1 MLPDDDYFGV
11 VTVDDDGGYGWGVAG
26 ELALP
31 FSMSVMEEAV
41 VRSDDGEKMMIGGIG
56 DPWI

>member
-1 MLPDDDYFGV
+1 MKADDDYFGV

-26 ELALP
+26 ELVLP

-41 VRSDDGEKMMIGGIG
+41 LRSDDGEEMMIGGIG